1 MTETWLITGGCGFVG
16 LNLVDAL
23 RSLNRCNI
31 RIFDNLSVGTREALS
46 TVTPFVED
54 ETPDAPVRFT
64 VGDIR
69 DKVAIGKAA
78 EGVDVIVHLAAN
90 AGVGRSLADPNH
102 DADVNVI
109 GTLNCLEAARHAKVR
124 RFILASSTAVGAAAP
139 TTPYGAGK
147 LAGEAYCAA
156 YKAAFGL
163 ETVALRFANV
173 YGPRSGHKQSVVAAF
188 VAQALRG
195 DPLTIHGDGR
205 QRRSFIHVSDIVAA
219 ILHAAR
225 LRVAPAE
232 PVAIPGPELSSIRDL
247 AQQLDSEFS
256 RQRIAAVWK
265 DGPVR
270 PGEPPPRGAQPVGE
284 ALPGWQPRV
293 RLQEGLAG
301 TLDWY
306 MNHQPH
312 GRD

>member
-23 RSLNRCNI
+23 RSSNKCTV
-31 RIFDNLSVGTREALS
+31 RIFDNLSVGSREALGA
-46 TVTPFVED
+46 VTPFVED
-54 ETPDAPVRFT
+54 ETPEAAVRLI

-69 DKVAIGKAA
+69 DKTSMAKAA

-90 AGVGRSLADPNH
+90 AGIERSLADPIL

-109 GTLNCLEAARHAKVR
+109 GTLNCLEAARHAKAR
-124 RFILASSTAVGAAAP
+124 RFILASSAAVGAAAP

-195 DPLTIHGDGR
+195 DPLTIHGGGR
-205 QRRSFIHVSDIVAA
+205 QRRSFIH
-219 ILHAAR
+219 AAR
-225 LRVAPAE
+225 LPVAPTE
-232 PVAIPGPELSSIRDL
+232 PVGIPGPELSSIQDL
-247 AQQLDSEFS
+247 ARQLDAEFS
-256 RQRIAAVWK
+256 RQRITAVWK
-265 DGPVR
+265 DGPVQQ
-270 PGEPPPRGAQPVGE
+270 GEPPPRGAQPVGE
-284 ALPGWQPRV
+284 TLPGWQPRI
-293 RLQEGLAG
+293 RLREGLAD
-301 TLDWY
+301 TLGWY
-306 MNHQPH
+306 LGHKPRGWN
-312 GRD
+312 